1 MAMKEIDIREVK
13 ENLVHLLADEWA
25 LVTAG
30 RGDALGT
37 MTVSWGGIGELWGKD
52 MATIYIRPQRYTK
65 KFLDEN
71 NYFTLSFYPEQY
83 KDALRL
89 CGSKS
94 GREINKVEATGLTP
108 CYYEKAP
115 YFEEAKLVLV
125 CRKVAVSAFG
135 AVPVPGRRHYA
146 ELCAKRFSRHLLRRD
161 RKGIDF
167 RVDLCYT
174 VMHKRQS
181 TAHSL

>member
-37 MTVSWGGIGELWGKD
+37 MTVSWGGIGE
-52 MATIYIRPQRYTK
+52 
-65 KFLDEN
+65 
-71 NYFTLSFYPEQY
+71 
-83 KDALRL
+83 RL

-125 CRKVAVSAFG
+125 CRKVAVSAFEPSQFLDSGIMQNYAQNDFHAIYYG
-135 AVPVPGRRHYA
+135 AIEKVLIS
-146 ELCAKRFSRHLLRRD
+146 E
-161 RKGIDF
+161 
-167 RVDLCYT
+167 
-174 VMHKRQS
+174 
-181 TAHSL
+181 

>member
-115 YFEEAKLVLV
+115 YFEEA
-125 CRKVAVSAFG
+125 
-135 AVPVPGRRHYA
+135 
-146 ELCAKRFSRHLLRRD
+146 
-161 RKGIDF
+161 
-167 RVDLCYT
+167 
-174 VMHKRQS
+174 
-181 TAHSL
+181 

>member
-108 CYYEKAP
+108 CYYE
-115 YFEEAKLVLV
+115 
-125 CRKVAVSAFG
+125 
-135 AVPVPGRRHYA
+135 
-146 ELCAKRFSRHLLRRD
+146 
-161 RKGIDF
+161 
-167 RVDLCYT
+167 
-174 VMHKRQS
+174 
-181 TAHSL
+181 

>member
-1 MAMKEIDIREVK
+1 MTMKEIDIREVK

-30 RGDALGT
+30 RGDELGT

-65 KFLDEN
+65 NFLDEN
-71 NYFTLSFYPEQY
+71 SYFTLSFYPEQY

-89 CGSKS
+89 CGTKS
-94 GREINKVEATGLTP
+94 GREIDKVAATGLTP
-108 CYYEKAP
+108 CYYENAP

-125 CRKVAVSAFG
+125 CRKVAVSAFDPSQFLDSGIMQNYQQNDFHAIYYG
-135 AVPVPGRRHYA
+135 AIEKVLISA
-146 ELCAKRFSRHLLRRD
+146 
-161 RKGIDF
+161 
-167 RVDLCYT
+167 
-174 VMHKRQS
+174 
-181 TAHSL
+181 

>member
-1 MAMKEIDIREVK
+1 MAMKEINIREVK

-30 RGDALGT
+30 RGDELGT

-65 KFLDEN
+65 KF
-71 NYFTLSFYPEQY
+71 FGREQLLTELLPG
-83 KDALRL
+83 AVQGRLRL

-108 CYYEKAP
+108 C
-115 YFEEAKLVLV
+115 
-125 CRKVAVSAFG
+125 
-135 AVPVPGRRHYA
+135 
-146 ELCAKRFSRHLLRRD
+146 
-161 RKGIDF
+161 
-167 RVDLCYT
+167 
-174 VMHKRQS
+174 
-181 TAHSL
+181 

>member
-52 MATIYIRPQRYTK
+52 MATI
-65 KFLDEN
+65 
-71 NYFTLSFYPEQY
+71 TLSFYPEQY

-125 CRKVAVSAFG
+125 CRKVAVSAFEPSQFLDSGIMQNYAQNDFHAIYYG
-135 AVPVPGRRHYA
+135 AIEKVLIS
-146 ELCAKRFSRHLLRRD
+146 E
-161 RKGIDF
+161 
-167 RVDLCYT
+167 
-174 VMHKRQS
+174 
-181 TAHSL
+181 

>member
-94 GREINKVEATGLTP
+94 GREINKV
-108 CYYEKAP
+108 
-115 YFEEAKLVLV
+115 
-125 CRKVAVSAFG
+125 AVSAFEPSQFLDSGIMQNYAQNDFHAIYYG
-135 AVPVPGRRHYA
+135 AIEKVLIS
-146 ELCAKRFSRHLLRRD
+146 E
-161 RKGIDF
+161 
-167 RVDLCYT
+167 
-174 VMHKRQS
+174 
-181 TAHSL
+181 

>member
-89 CGSKS
+89 CGSKAG
-94 GREINKVEATGLTP
+94 GR
-108 CYYEKAP
+108 
-115 YFEEAKLVLV
+115 
-125 CRKVAVSAFG
+125 
-135 AVPVPGRRHYA
+135 
-146 ELCAKRFSRHLLRRD
+146 
-161 RKGIDF
+161 
-167 RVDLCYT
+167 
-174 VMHKRQS
+174 S
-181 TAHSL
+181 TR

>member
-83 KDALRL
+83 KDAVDAYLEQDNARANL
-89 CGSKS
+89 
-94 GREINKVEATGLTP
+94 
-108 CYYEKAP
+108 
-115 YFEEAKLVLV
+115 
-125 CRKVAVSAFG
+125 SA
-135 AVPVPGRRHYA
+135 AIM
-146 ELCAKRFSRHLLRRD
+146 ESI
-161 RKGIDF
+161 KGED
-167 RVDLCYT
+167 
-174 VMHKRQS
+174 
-181 TAHSL
+181 

>member
-71 NYFTLSFYPEQY
+71 NYFTLSFT
-83 KDALRL
+83 R
-89 CGSKS
+89 SS
-94 GREINKVEATGLTP
+94 TRTP
-108 CYYEKAP
+108 CACAAAKA
-115 YFEEAKLVLV
+115 
-125 CRKVAVSAFG
+125 G
-135 AVPVPGRRHYA
+135 GR
-146 ELCAKRFSRHLLRRD
+146 
-161 RKGIDF
+161 
-167 RVDLCYT
+167 
-174 VMHKRQS
+174 S
-181 TAHSL
+181 TR

>member
-108 CYYEKAP
+108 ATTKKP
-115 YFEEAKLVLV
+115 LT
-125 CRKVAVSAFG
+125 
-135 AVPVPGRRHYA
+135 
-146 ELCAKRFSRHLLRRD
+146 LRRLSWCWCAARWRSARLSRPSSWTPALCRTM
-161 RKGIDF
+161 RKTIF
-167 RVDLCYT
+167 TPFIT
-174 VMHKRQS
+174 VRSKRY
-181 TAHSL
+181 

>member
-52 MATIYIRPQRYTK
+52 MTTIYIRPQRYTK

-125 CRKVAVSAFG
+125 CRKVAVSAFEPSQFLDSSIMQNYAQNDFHAIYYG
-135 AVPVPGRRHYA
+135 AIEKVLIS
-146 ELCAKRFSRHLLRRD
+146 E
-161 RKGIDF
+161 
-167 RVDLCYT
+167 
-174 VMHKRQS
+174 
-181 TAHSL
+181 

>member
-71 NYFTLSFYPEQY
+71 NYFYP
-83 KDALRL
+83 KFFTR
-89 CGSKS
+89 SS
-94 GREINKVEATGLTP
+94 TRTP
-108 CYYEKAP
+108 CVCAAAKA
-115 YFEEAKLVLV
+115 
-125 CRKVAVSAFG
+125 G
-135 AVPVPGRRHYA
+135 GR
-146 ELCAKRFSRHLLRRD
+146 
-161 RKGIDF
+161 
-167 RVDLCYT
+167 
-174 VMHKRQS
+174 S
-181 TAHSL
+181 TK

>member
-52 MATIYIRPQRYTK
+52 MATIYIRP
-65 KFLDEN
+65 
-71 NYFTLSFYPEQY
+71 LSFYPEQY

-125 CRKVAVSAFG
+125 CRKVAVSAFEPSQFLDSGIMQNYAQNDFHAIYYG
-135 AVPVPGRRHYA
+135 AIEKVLIS
-146 ELCAKRFSRHLLRRD
+146 E
-161 RKGIDF
+161 
-167 RVDLCYT
+167 
-174 VMHKRQS
+174 
-181 TAHSL
+181 

>member
-1 MAMKEIDIREVK
+1 
-13 ENLVHLLADEWA
+13 
-25 LVTAG
+25 
-30 RGDALGT
+30 
-37 MTVSWGGIGELWGKD
+37 

-83 KDALRL
+83 RDALRL

-94 GREINKVEATGLTP
+94 GREIDKVEATGLTP

-125 CRKVAVSAFG
+125 CRKVAVSAFEPSQFLDSGIMQNYAQNDFHAIYYG
-135 AVPVPGRRHYA
+135 AIEKVLIS
-146 ELCAKRFSRHLLRRD
+146 E
-161 RKGIDF
+161 
-167 RVDLCYT
+167 
-174 VMHKRQS
+174 
-181 TAHSL
+181 